1 MATLYSYM
9 DGTGNLVKVDEVLIP
24 GVGLG
29 IAVHT
34 THHKPCLPLEEV
46 PRLINA
52 LKEGLHIVPAKERQ
66 HGNST
71 EVGTAKSTHAGS
83 GPVPTPE

>member
-9 DGTGNLVKVDEVLIP
+9 DGSGGLVEVDEVLIP

-34 THHKPCLPLEEV
+34 THHEPRLPLEEI

-52 LKEGLHIVPAKERQ
+52 LREGLNMFPAKERQ
-66 HGNST
+66 HGDDHRADQ
-71 EVGTAKSTHAGS
+71 GT
-83 GPVPTPE
+83 GPGK

>member
-9 DGTGNLVKVDEVLIP
+9 DGSGNLVEVDEVLIP

-34 THHKPCLPLEEV
+34 THKRPCLPLEEI

-52 LKEGLHIVPAKERQ
+52 LREGLHMFPAKERQ
-66 HGNST
+66 HGDSN
-71 EVGTAKSTHAGS
+71 TA
-83 GPVPTPE
+83 